1 MGSADFRARNAAI
14 LAGELATQEKVSEI
28 KEKLREIKRN

>member
-14 LAGELATQEKVSEI
+14 LAGELATQEKVVEI
-28 KEKLREIKRN
+28 KERLKKV